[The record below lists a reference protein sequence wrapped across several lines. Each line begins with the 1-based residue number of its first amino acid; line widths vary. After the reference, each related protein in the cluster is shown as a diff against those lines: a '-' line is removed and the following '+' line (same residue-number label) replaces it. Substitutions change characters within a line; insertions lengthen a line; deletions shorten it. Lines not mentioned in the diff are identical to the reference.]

1 MFMKKISE
9 AEEKPFMSSSIIF
22 PEQKSAVE
30 MGGRRRINAST
41 N

>member
-1 MFMKKISE
+1 MFMKKIPK

-22 PEQKSAVE
+22 PEQKAVVE
-30 MGGRRRINAST
+30 MGGSGRINASP